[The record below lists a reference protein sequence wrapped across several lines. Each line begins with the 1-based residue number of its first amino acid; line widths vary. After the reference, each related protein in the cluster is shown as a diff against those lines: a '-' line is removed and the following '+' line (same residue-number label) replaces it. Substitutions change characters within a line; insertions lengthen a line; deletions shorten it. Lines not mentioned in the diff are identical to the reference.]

1 LETEPRNPQLWNSK
15 VDVHLATICL
25 KCLEKDPQRRYP
37 SARELAEDVERRLR
51 REPIRA
57 RRSAIFTR
65 GKKRLQRNN
74 LPAQLSSF
82 IGREAEIIEVKQL
95 LAETRLLTLTGAGG
109 CGKTRLALQVAAD
122 LLAEYPDGVWLV
134 ELAPA
139 SDADLVTQL
148 TAKALRIPEQP
159 RRALMETLV
168 DRLRSKRLLLVLDNC
183 EHLLDACAKL
193 ADALLKTC
201 FNLRILATSR
211 EAIGVAGERVWQVPP
226 LATPGPVAKISLESL
241 CQFEAV
247 RLFTERAVAVQPR
260 FALTEATGPVVAK
273 ICSRLDGIPLAIEL
287 AAARTSALSVAQI
300 AERLQDGFRLLSHG
314 ARTALPRHQTLQ
326 ATMDWSYA
334 LLTEPEQ
341 LLFQRLAV
349 FAGGFG
355 LEAAENVCA
364 GDRLQSDQILDLLT
378 GLVEK
383 SLALVHEHHGQMR
396 YRMLEPIRQYAQER
410 LAQSGAAA
418 TVQGRHVQYFLRLAQ
433 QIEPRLLGSEQQHGL
448 DELEAEHANLL
459 AALAWAA
466 EHDPESALKLSNALG
481 WFSER
486 RGYLA
491 EGQEWFKRTIAQS
504 PATLA
509 EFRGEAYVH
518 AGGISCWQ
526 GDYQHAVALTQKGMH
541 LCEQSGNQR
550 WLGMAVS
557 NLGAVAAYRG
567 ELARAIPLIEQGLS
581 MGKEL
586 GDDDLVWRSL
596 ADLGVV
602 ALLHGD
608 YERARDLIAQSVLT
622 MRRCGD
628 EEGGMLVRI
637 LGEVECALGNL
648 EKATSY
654 YEEALAIGRKLA
666 HKRAVAGA
674 LEGLGKVAFD
684 RGDYTLA
691 RALYEEGLQVADEL
705 GQKSEYATSLGI
717 NLAEL
722 AGQERKF
729 DEARRLCMA
738 SLRNSQ
744 EGGDKES
751 IAAELSICAW
761 LCFASA
767 GQAEAA
773 AQLLG
778 AVEGIRENLGIALP
792 PRQRAR
798 HERRITAIRDA
809 LDQEVFTAAWARGK
823 AMTIDEAV
831 AYAR

>member
-1 LETEPRNPQLWNSK
+1 METEPRNPQLWNSK

-448 DELEAEHANLL
+448 DELEAEHANL
-459 AALAWAA
+459 
-466 EHDPESALKLSNALG
+466 
-481 WFSER
+481 
-486 RGYLA
+486 
-491 EGQEWFKRTIAQS
+491 
-504 PATLA
+504 
-509 EFRGEAYVH
+509 V
-518 AGGISCWQ
+518 
-526 GDYQHAVALTQKGMH
+526 
-541 LCEQSGNQR
+541 
-550 WLGMAVS
+550 
-557 NLGAVAAYRG
+557 
-567 ELARAIPLIEQGLS
+567 
-581 MGKEL
+581 
-586 GDDDLVWRSL
+586 
-596 ADLGVV
+596 
-602 ALLHGD
+602 
-608 YERARDLIAQSVLT
+608 
-622 MRRCGD
+622 
-628 EEGGMLVRI
+628 
-637 LGEVECALGNL
+637 
-648 EKATSY
+648 
-654 YEEALAIGRKLA
+654 
-666 HKRAVAGA
+666 
-674 LEGLGKVAFD
+674 
-684 RGDYTLA
+684 
-691 RALYEEGLQVADEL
+691 
-705 GQKSEYATSLGI
+705 
-717 NLAEL
+717 
-722 AGQERKF
+722 
-729 DEARRLCMA
+729 
-738 SLRNSQ
+738 
-744 EGGDKES
+744 
-751 IAAELSICAW
+751 
-761 LCFASA
+761 
-767 GQAEAA
+767 
-773 AQLLG
+773 
-778 AVEGIRENLGIALP
+778 GIA
-792 PRQRAR
+792 
-798 HERRITAIRDA
+798 RII
-809 LDQEVFTAAWARGK
+809 VK
-823 AMTIDEAV
+823 V
-831 AYAR
+831 